1 MKGLILR
8 STGLWYDVLADD
20 NHRYKGRLRGRLRLN
35 NDRVTN
41 PIAVGDKVEIVLEDK
56 DENTVLIEKI
66 DKRTNYIN
74 RQSPKKDGFAH
85 TIAANIDQAIVVVTL
100 AMPRTSAGF
109 IDRFL
114 VAAEAFRIP
123 GVLIFN
129 KIDLLSEQEL
139 FVQSKM
145 MERYEQIGY
154 KCMAISATE
163 DEDIMKVENI
173 LRDKVSLVS
182 GHSGVGKSTL
192 LNRLSPEITQ
202 SVQEVSD
209 YTEKGLHTTT
219 FAEMFEI
226 FENTFVIDTPGIK
239 ELGLMNMEKAEI
251 SHYFPEMREL
261 LNQCKYDNCLHLR
274 EPQCAV
280 IAAVE
285 SGEIAKSRYN
295 SYLSMM
301 DNDDNRR

>member
-1 MKGLILR
+1 L
-8 STGLWYDVLADD
+8 STE
-20 NHRYKGRLRGRLRLN
+20 
-35 NDRVTN
+35 RVTN
-41 PIAVGDKVEIVLEDK
+41 PIAVGDRVQITLEDK

-66 DKRTNYIN
+66 DKRRNYIN
-74 RQSPKKDGFAH
+74 RQSPKKDGFSH
-85 TIAANIDQAIVVVTL
+85 TIAANLDQAIVVVTL
-100 AMPRTSAGF
+100 AMPRTSPGF

-129 KIDLLSEQEL
+129 KIDLLSEEEL

-145 MERYEQIGY
+145 MQRYEQIGY
-154 KCMAISATE
+154 TCMAISATK
-163 DEDIMKVENI
+163 DEDIAKVENI
-173 LRDKVSLVS
+173 LRNKVSLVS

-202 SVQEVSD
+202 TVQEVSD

-219 FAEMFEI
+219 FAEMFQI

-251 SHYFPEMREL
+251 SHYFPEMRERF
-261 LNQCKYDNCLHLR
+261 NQCKYDNCLHLK
-274 EPQCAV
+274 EPHCAI

-285 SGEIAKSRYN
+285 SGDIAKSRYN

-301 DNDDNRR
+301 NNDDNRR